1 MNKNSKNGIEPK
13 KNGTIYHILTL
24 FGHSPGSWQQHLEGS
39 SGEQFPACID
49 PCGTLPGGKWGVT
62 YPEKVSSWEVDLRF
76 GTGSE
81 IFGDLSKIHD
91 ICVAWDQRLWDFFC
105 VQLRF
110 VFSWDWMSLCN
121 FKCQFAIWTQPA
133 APENMF
139 LQEINPPSTP
149 LKLLVLNYCCGYL
162 RGRSLLTSIIIS
174 V

>member
-1 MNKNSKNGIEPK
+1 MELNQK
-13 KNGTIYHILTL
+13 KWNYISHINTFRAFPRILTAAPGSQLWGTIHGYHWPMWNTPRREVG
-24 FGHSPGSWQQHLEGS
+24 GHL
-39 SGEQFPACID
+39 
-49 PCGTLPGGKWGVT
+49 
-62 YPEKVSSWEVDLRF
+62 PEKVSSWEVDLRF

-162 RGRSLLTSIIIS
+162 RGRSLLTSIVIS

>member
-1 MNKNSKNGIEPK
+1 MELNQKKWNYISHINTFRAFPRILTAAPGRQLWGTIPGLHWPLWNTARWEVGGHLPWESELLRGGSPFWDRFRDFWRPLKNSRYMCCMRPK
-13 KNGTIYHILTL
+13 
-24 FGHSPGSWQQHLEGS
+24 
-39 SGEQFPACID
+39 A
-49 PCGTLPGGKWGVT
+49 
-62 YPEKVSSWEVDLRF
+62 LR
-76 GTGSE
+76 
-81 IFGDLSKIHD
+81 
-91 ICVAWDQRLWDFFC
+91 FFC